1 MPSSGNDSRALG
13 KNMWDDKWT
22 GKTIGAA
29 LDEAAERYGD
39 KVATVFQNGEVT
51 YSKLKQT
58 ADLVARGFLSLGIG
72 KGDKVAIWM
81 AGYAEWAYAYFAL
94 ARIGA
99 IMVPVNTRYRPE
111 EVEYVLNKSKASI
124 LVLMEEP
131 NKNYLSLLREL
142 APGAGVAADA
152 VPNEKL
158 PHLRKIVVSSERTL
172 IGFISFND
180 LKKWGENV
188 SEATLNQT
196 AAKVT
201 SEDIAMVQ
209 FTSGTTAMPK
219 GAMLYHVAML
229 RGAYYG
235 SQILKLTETDRFFS
249 PQPFFHVGGS
259 IKVMLAPIVSG
270 CTMIVQ
276 PYF

>member
-39 KVATVFQNGEVT
+39 KVATVFQTGEVT

-81 AGYAEWAYAYFAL
+81 AGYAEWAYTYFAL

-111 EVEYVLNKSKASI
+111 EIEYVLNKSKASVLI
-124 LVLMEEP
+124 LKEEP
-131 NKNYLSLLREL
+131 NKDYLSLLNEL
-142 APGAGVAADA
+142 VPGVVVVAS
-152 VPNEKL
+152 VMPNKRL
-158 PHLRKIVVSSERTL
+158 PHLRKIVVSSERNL
-172 IGFISFND
+172 IGCMSFDD
-180 LKKWGENV
+180 LEKLGESV
-188 SEATLNQT
+188 ADPTLTEA
-196 AAKVT
+196 ARKVT
-201 SEDIAMVQ
+201 PEDIAMIQ

-219 GAMLYHVAML
+219 GALLYHVAML

-270 CTMIVQ
+270 CT
-276 PYF
+276 

>member
-1 MPSSGNDSRALG
+1 
-13 KNMWDDKWT
+13 MWDDKWT

-51 YSKLKQT
+51 YNQLKRT

-81 AGYAEWAYAYFAL
+81 AGYAEWAYVYFAL

-124 LVLMEEP
+124 LILKEEP
-131 NKNYLSLLREL
+131 NKDYLSLLKEL
-142 APGAGVAADA
+142 APGTGAAGGAI
-152 VPNEKL
+152 PNGKL
-158 PHLRKIVVSSERTL
+158 PHLRKIVVSSQRSL
-172 IGFISFND
+172 IGWMSFDD
-180 LKKWGENV
+180 LKNLGTGV
-188 SEATLNQT
+188 SEATLKQ
-196 AAKVT
+196 AAGKVT
-201 SEDIAMVQ
+201 SDDIAMIQ

-219 GAMLYHVAML
+219 GAMLYHAAHAAGCVL
-229 RGAYYG
+229 RQPGAQTHRNG
-235 SQILKLTETDRFFS
+235 PFLQS
-249 PQPFFHVGGS
+249 PTFLPCRR
-259 IKVMLAPIVSG
+259 L
-270 CTMIVQ
+270 
-276 PYF
+276 Y